1 MYPGSG
7 NLSLSFLRS
16 EESGGAVS
24 MQHQNTFNK
33 ALKRFREGTLKNNDA
48 KQSRLPQYDDVKEKL
63 LQHIELQTQL

>member
-1 MYPGSG
+1 
-7 NLSLSFLRS
+7 
-16 EESGGAVS
+16 